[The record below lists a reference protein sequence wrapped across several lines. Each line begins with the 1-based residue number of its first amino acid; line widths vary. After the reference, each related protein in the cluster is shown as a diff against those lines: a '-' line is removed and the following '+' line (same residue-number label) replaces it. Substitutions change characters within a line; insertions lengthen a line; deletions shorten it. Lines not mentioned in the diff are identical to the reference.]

1 MKSKSKSN
9 HRLLGVDLFRGI
21 AAYAIVFVHS
31 GDESWGVP
39 ISQAAISLRLLFYF
53 AVPFFLA
60 TSFFFL
66 TARPEIDTSRRFW
79 RSRIDRILIPYG
91 IWTIVYL
98 MFRSIF
104 FLKFQQ
110 MDRFWDVC
118 QDPLAMFCLGGASY
132 HLYFLPLLFTGTFLV
147 TIAKYLQQIR
157 ANQLVIGGLAILS
170 LIAYEW
176 LIKSGNSFHLNP
188 NTAFKNLIQ
197 TTGWNID
204 SLPVLRFVLVQIAWL
219 LNCFPYLL
227 IGILLIPL
235 RDRIPNWNAAY
246 RSATA
251 CLCGMIFFGSS
262 AAVSIGLPE
271 IVKDVGQAYSLLLLA
286 IILSGYI
293 KQGWLFESVGA
304 CSFGI
309 YLIHPF
315 AMLGVKGLLAKILPS
330 LATEVSIL
338 SMLTISIG
346 SFTIAWIAI
355 ALTIKNK
362 WVAKYA
368 LGV

>member
-157 ANQLVIGGLAILS
+157 ANQLKG
-170 LIAYEW
+170 
-176 LIKSGNSFHLNP
+176 
-188 NTAFKNLIQ
+188 FK
-197 TTGWNID
+197 
-204 SLPVLRFVLVQIAWL
+204 F
-219 LNCFPYLL
+219 
-227 IGILLIPL
+227 
-235 RDRIPNWNAAY
+235 
-246 RSATA
+246 
-251 CLCGMIFFGSS
+251 M
-262 AAVSIGLPE
+262 
-271 IVKDVGQAYSLLLLA
+271 
-286 IILSGYI
+286 
-293 KQGWLFESVGA
+293 
-304 CSFGI
+304 
-309 YLIHPF
+309 
-315 AMLGVKGLLAKILPS
+315 
-330 LATEVSIL
+330 
-338 SMLTISIG
+338 
-346 SFTIAWIAI
+346 
-355 ALTIKNK
+355 
-362 WVAKYA
+362 
-368 LGV
+368 